1 MSKTVGM
8 ISLGCPKNQVDA
20 EIMLKKLVDA
30 GYILVDEVER
40 ADVVIVNTCAF
51 IEDSKKESIDSIL
64 EMIDYKEDGLLKRV
78 VVTGCMAQRYADEI
92 FSEIPE
98 VDAVIGIGANDDIV
112 TACDSVL
119 AGEQYSAFP
128 DKEKMPLEGG
138 RILTTP
144 EYFAYLRIADGC
156 SNCCSYCAIPSIR
169 GKFRS
174 RRLEDV
180 LDEAKALTDKGVKEL
195 ILIAQDT
202 TRYGEDLYGEPKLA
216 ELLQELCKIDG
227 FKWIRMLYC
236 YPERISDKLIEV
248 IKNEDMIVKYID
260 MPIQHC
266 NSEILKRMNRPGD
279 NASLRALIGK
289 IRNEIPDITLRT
301 TLITGFPGETNEQF
315 EELSAFVKDMRFE
328 RLGCFAYS
336 QEEGTPACDFENQV
350 PLKTREK
357 RAEIIMDEQML
368 ISESVNER
376 MMGKTLEV
384 VTEGFDR
391 YAECYFGRSVYDAPE
406 IDGKIFFTSERKLAL
421 GEFVN
426 VLIDDTL
433 DFDLIGGVVDE
444 SAQ

>member
-1 MSKTVGM
+1 MSLRVGM
-8 ISLGCPKNQVDA
+8 VSLGCPKNLVDA
-20 EIMLKKLVDA
+20 EHMLYMLRERDCVIVPDA
-30 GYILVDEVER
+30 AL
-40 ADVVIVNTCAF
+40 ADIVIVNTCGF
-51 IEDSKKESIDSIL
+51 IESAKQEAIDTIL
-64 EMIDYKEDGLLKRV
+64 EFCVLKNEGRIKAV
-78 VVTGCMAQRYADEI
+78 IVTGCLAERYRDEI
-92 FSEIPE
+92 LTEMPE
-98 VDAVIGIGANDDIV
+98 VDAVVGIGKNEELYEIISRV
-112 TACDSVL
+112 QN
-119 AGEQYSAFP
+119 GEKVCEYG
-128 DKEKMPLEGG
+128 DKRALNIDGRRIISTEGY
-138 RILTTP
+138 L
-144 EYFAYLRIADGC
+144 AYLKIAEGC
-156 SNCCSYCAIPSIR
+156 SNCCSYCAIPQIR
-169 GKFRS
+169 GPFRS
-174 RRLEDV
+174 RTMESVLE
-180 LDEAKALTDKGVKEL
+180 EARWLAKVGVKEV

-248 IKNEDMIVKYID
+248 IKNEDKIVKYID

-266 NSEILKRMNRPGD
+266 NGEILKRMNRPGD

-444 SAQ
+444 SAE